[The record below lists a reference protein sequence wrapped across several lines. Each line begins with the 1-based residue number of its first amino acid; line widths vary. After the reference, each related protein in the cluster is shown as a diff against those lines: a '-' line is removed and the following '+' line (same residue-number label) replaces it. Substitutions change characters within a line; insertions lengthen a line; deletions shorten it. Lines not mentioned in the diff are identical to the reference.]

1 MRRDDPEPKT
11 RWGPMILASVAVHA
25 LVIGGAV
32 ILASGS
38 APPRLLYAPSMSVG
52 LVSPGEVGRPPGG
65 GGDPSVPPN
74 TDRPR
79 GKSAPKT
86 KMKAPDP
93 PRTKRR
99 SAKDTPAESPRLK
112 VEKPKPEITR
122 ALSLKPESRAK
133 RPKPKTEK
141 PPKAVVRVPKLAPRK
156 QPPKKRAAAPRRD
169 APPKKAK
176 KKRRTETP
184 AVSAKTRRKPAAGKL
199 AGKELDALD
208 RIRKRLARAS
218 RPAERG
224 GGAETRR
231 RGGGPGKPGGGGFS
245 GPGGRDS
252 YKNELAR
259 IFYAAWVLPRS
270 IPTEGLKVDLII
282 HIDRSGRIVKTDI
295 KSPSG
300 NRLFDESVLRAV
312 AKVDT
317 AGGLPPL
324 PPEIPESPL
333 VQGFRFDPKFHRGF
347 TR

>member
-1 MRRDDPEPKT
+1 
-11 RWGPMILASVAVHA
+11 
-25 LVIGGAV
+25 
-32 ILASGS
+32 
-38 APPRLLYAPSMSVG
+38 MSVG
-52 LVSPGEVGRPPGG
+52 LVGPGEVGLPPGG
-65 GGDPSVPPN
+65 GGDPFVPPN

-79 GKSAPKT
+79 EKSAPKA
-86 KMKAPDP
+86 KVKAPDP

-122 ALSLKPESRAK
+122 ALSLKP
-133 RPKPKTEK
+133 KPGT
-141 PPKAVVRVPKLAPRK
+141 AR
-156 QPPKKRAAAPRRD
+156 PPKKRAAAPRGD

-176 KKRRTETP
+176 KIRRTGP
-184 AVSAKTRRKPAAGKL
+184 SAVFAKTRRKPAVREI

-282 HIDRSGRIVKTDI
+282 HIDRGGGIVKTDI

>member
-1 MRRDDPEPKT
+1 MRRDDPEPES
-11 RWGPMILASVAVHA
+11 RWGPMVLASVAIHA

-38 APPRLLYAPSMSVG
+38 PPPQLLYAPSMSVG
-52 LVSPGEVGRPPGG
+52 LVGPGEVGLPPGG
-65 GGDPSVPPN
+65 GDPPGGPPVPPN

-79 GKSAPKT
+79 EKSAPKA
-86 KMKAPDP
+86 KAKAPDP
-93 PRTKRR
+93 PRTERQP
-99 SAKDTPAESPRLK
+99 AKKTPADSPRPK

-122 ALSLKPESRAK
+122 ALSLKP
-133 RPKPKTEK
+133 KPGT
-141 PPKAVVRVPKLAPRK
+141 AR
-156 QPPKKRAAAPRRD
+156 PPKKRAAAPRGD
-169 APPKKAK
+169 APPKKVK
-176 KKRRTETP
+176 KIRRTGP
-184 AVSAKTRRKPAAGKL
+184 SAVFAKTRRKPAVRKP

-208 RIRKRLARAS
+208 QIRKRLLARAS
-218 RPAERG
+218 RPAGRRG
-224 GGAETRR
+224 ATGTGRR
-231 RGGGPGKPGGGGFS
+231 RGGPGKAGGGGFS

-282 HIDRSGRIVKTDI
+282 HIDRGGRIVKTDI

-324 PPEIPESPL
+324 PPGILESVL

>member
-11 RWGPMILASVAVHA
+11 RWGPMALASVAIHA

-52 LVSPGEVGRPPGG
+52 LVGPGKVGLPPGG
-65 GGDPSVPPN
+65 GGPPVPPN
-74 TDRPR
+74 TDGPR
-79 GKSAPKT
+79 EKSAPKT
-86 KMKAPDP
+86 KVKAPDP
-93 PRTKRR
+93 PPTKRR
-99 SAKDTPAESPRLK
+99 PAKETPAESPRPK
-112 VEKPKPEITR
+112 VERPKPEITR
-122 ALSLKPESRAK
+122 TLTLK
-133 RPKPKTEK
+133 PKPKTAK
-141 PPKAVVRVPKLAPRK
+141 PPKAVVRVPKKKTLRK
-156 QPPKKRAAAPRRD
+156 RPPPKKRAAAPRGD
-169 APPKKAK
+169 APPKQAK
-176 KKRRTETP
+176 KKHRKKP
-184 AVSAKTRRKPAAGKL
+184 SAVSAKTRRKPAVRKPAGKD
-199 AGKELDALD
+199 LDALE
-208 RIRKRLARAS
+208 RIRKRLLARAS
-218 RPAERG
+218 RPAGRRG
-224 GGAETRR
+224 ETGTKR

-282 HIDRSGRIVKTDI
+282 HIDRDGRIVKTDI

-324 PPEIPESPL
+324 PPEIPESLL
-333 VQGFRFDPKFHRGF
+333 VQGFRFDPKYHRGF
-347 TR
+347 IP

>member
-11 RWGPMILASVAVHA
+11 RWGPMVLASVAVHA
-25 LVIGGAV
+25 LVIGGVV

-52 LVSPGEVGRPPGG
+52 LVSPGEVGLPPGG

-74 TDRPR
+74 TDRPS

-86 KMKAPDP
+86 KVKA
-93 PRTKRR
+93 
-99 SAKDTPAESPRLK
+99 PAESPRPK

-122 ALSLKPESRAK
+122 ALSLKPEPRAK
-133 RPKPKTEK
+133 RPKPKTAK
-141 PPKAVVRVPKLAPRK
+141 PPKAVVRVPKKAPRK
-156 QPPKKRAAAPRRD
+156 QPPKKKRAAAPRGD
-169 APPKKAK
+169 APPKKVK

-208 RIRKRLARAS
+208 RIRKRLLARAS
-218 RPAERG
+218 RPAGRR

-231 RGGGPGKPGGGGFS
+231 RGGGPGKPGGGGYS

-282 HIDRSGRIVKTDI
+282 HIDRGGRIVKTDI
-295 KSPSG
+295 K
-300 NRLFDESVLRAV
+300 
-312 AKVDT
+312 
-317 AGGLPPL
+317 
-324 PPEIPESPL
+324 
-333 VQGFRFDPKFHRGF
+333 VQGLRFDPKFHRGF
-347 TR
+347 TP